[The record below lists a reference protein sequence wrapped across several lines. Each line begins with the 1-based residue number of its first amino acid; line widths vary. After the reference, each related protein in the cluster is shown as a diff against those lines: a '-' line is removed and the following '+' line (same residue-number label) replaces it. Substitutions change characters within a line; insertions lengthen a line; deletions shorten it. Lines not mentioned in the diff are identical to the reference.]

1 MSEMKSDDYSP
12 DEIAARML
20 RGLKRALATPH
31 APQKPKPKKPGRPR
45 KRVLKSRRH
54 PSGA

>member
-1 MSEMKSDDYSP
+1 MIEAMKHEDEYTP

-31 APQKPKPKKPGRPR
+31 RTQKPKPRKRGRPR
-45 KRVLKSRRH
+45 KRVLKPRQR
-54 PSGA
+54 

>member
-1 MSEMKSDDYSP
+1 MAEKHQDDYTP
-12 DEIAARML
+12 DEIAARMV

-31 APQKPKPKKPGRPR
+31 TTQKPKPKKRGRPR